1 MYNDHSTFKKGT
13 VRKMERCMN
22 TDESNLI
29 KNLFSP
35 RSIAVV
41 GASTRPD
48 SVGRAIFSNI
58 LLSGYTGIVYPVNP
72 KAHGILGVR
81 AYHSVWDIPGGV
93 DLAVIIVPSGAV
105 PAVLEECGEKGVKGA
120 VVITAGFKEIGQ
132 QGLELER
139 KVKETITKCGI
150 SLIGPNC
157 LGIINTDPAFSL
169 NATFARSMPRQGNI
183 AFISQSGALGVA
195 ALEYANEQNIGL
207 SKFVSMG
214 NKADVTENDL
224 LLMLKDDPQT
234 DVILLYLEDLSDPKE
249 FIRQAKEITGDVQH
263 KKPIL
268 AIKSGRTAE
277 GAKAASSHTGA
288 LASSDEAYD
297 AVFIESGVLR
307 VETLEELFDY
317 AQAFASQPL
326 PKSNRIAIVTNAG
339 GPGIMATDACIRH
352 GLKLATF
359 KEETTESLRR
369 GLPPTANINN
379 PVDVIGDAKED
390 RYELAL
396 KCVLEDENVD
406 GVIAIS
412 TPQMM
417 TDLEAIAKTLVDTA
431 SAYDKPVLSCFM
443 ATEDISE
450 TLRILDE
457 KRVPHFLFPEA
468 AARAMA
474 NMAEYAWWVHR
485 PRTQVRVFPNVKK
498 DRAKQVLNKA
508 KMEGRAFLPE
518 PEAHEVLEAYG
529 FPVLKSYMAK
539 NVEEAVTAA
548 ERIKFPVVLK
558 IVSPDIVHKID
569 VGGVKINIQTKA
581 ELRRAYKELM
591 ADVKSHKHDAEILGV
606 FVQKMAAKGKET
618 IIGLNRDPL
627 FGPILLFGL
636 GGIYVELFKDVS
648 FRIAPLRELGARRMI
663 RQIRGY
669 KMFEG
674 FRGEPPSDT
683 EAIAECLQRL
693 SQLAI
698 DCEEID
704 EMDINPLIVY
714 NEGDGAIVV
723 DARILIK

>member
-1 MYNDHSTFKKGT
+1 MKTF
-13 VRKMERCMN
+13 
-22 TDESNLI
+22 
-29 KNLFSP
+29 FSP
-35 RSIAVV
+35 RSVAVV

-48 SVGRAIFSNI
+48 SVGRAIFSN
-58 LLSGYTGIVYPVNP
+58 LLFSGYTGIVYPVNP

-93 DLAVIIVPSGAV
+93 DLAVIIVPSKAV
-105 PAVLEECGEKGVKGA
+105 PGVLEECGEKGVKGA
-120 VVITAGFKEIGQ
+120 VVITAGFKEVGQ
-132 QGLELER
+132 KGLELENQ
-139 KVKETITKCGI
+139 VKEVTKKCGI

-157 LGIINTDPAFSL
+157 LGIINTHPEFSL
-169 NATFARSMPRQGNI
+169 NATFARSMPRVGNI

-195 ALEYANEQNIGL
+195 ALEYAYEQNIGL

-224 LLMLKDDPQT
+224 LAGLKDDPQT
-234 DVILLYLEDLSDPKE
+234 DVILLYLEDLANPKI
-249 FIRQAKEITGDVQH
+249 FIEQAKQITGDAQH

-339 GPGIMATDACIRH
+339 GPGIMATDACIRY
-352 GLKLATF
+352 GLKLAEF
-359 KEETTESLRR
+359 KEETTEKLRE
-369 GLPPTANINN
+369 GLPSTANINN

-396 KCVLEDENVD
+396 KSVLEDENVD

-417 TDLEAIAKTLVDTA
+417 TDLEAVAKTIVDTA
-431 SAYDKPVLSCFM
+431 SAYDKPMLTCFM
-443 ATEDISE
+443 ATGDISE

-457 KRVPHFLFPEA
+457 KRVPHYLFPEA

-474 NMAEYAWWVHR
+474 NMADYAWWIQR
-485 PRTQVRVFPNVKK
+485 PRTDVRIFDNVHK
-498 DRAKQVLNKA
+498 DQAKRVLNTVKR
-508 KMEGRAFLPE
+508 EGRTFLPE
-518 PEAHEVLEAYG
+518 PEAHEVLKAYG
-529 FPVLKSYMAK
+529 FPVLKSRLAK
-539 NVEEAVTAA
+539 SVEEGVAAA
-548 ERIKFPVVLK
+548 EQIGFPVVLK
-558 IVSPDIVHKID
+558 IVSPDIVHKVD
-569 VGGVKINIQTKA
+569 VGGVKVNIQTKA
-581 ELRRAYKELM
+581 ELRRAYKDLLANVKRNKPE
-591 ADVKSHKHDAEILGV
+591 ADIWGV
-606 FVQKMAAKGKET
+606 FIQKMAAKGKEA
-618 IIGLNRDPL
+618 IIGMNRDPH

-648 FRIAPLRELGARRMI
+648 FRIAPLRDLGARRMI

-683 EAIAECLQRL
+683 DAIAECLQRL
-693 SQLAI
+693 SQLVI

-704 EMDINPLIVY
+704 ELDINPLIVY
-714 NEGDGAIVV
+714 DEGQGAVVV

>member
-1 MYNDHSTFKKGT
+1 MK
-13 VRKMERCMN
+13 ECMN
-22 TDESNLI
+22 RDESKLM
-29 KNLFSP
+29 KTFFSP
-35 RSIAVV
+35 RSVAVI

-48 SVGRAIFSNI
+48 SVGRAIFSN
-58 LLSGYTGIVYPVNP
+58 LLFSGYTGIVYPVNP

-93 DLAVIIVPSGAV
+93 DLAVIIVPNNVV

-120 VVITAGFKEIGQ
+120 VVITAGFKEVGQ
-132 QGLELER
+132 QGLELEQQVQEVTR
-139 KVKETITKCGI
+139 KCGI

-157 LGIINTDPAFSL
+157 LGIINTDPGFSL
-169 NATFARSMPRQGNI
+169 NATFARTMPRVGNI

-195 ALEYANEQNIGL
+195 ALEYAHEQNIGL

-214 NKADVTENDL
+214 NKADITENDL
-224 LLMLKDDPQT
+224 LKGLKDDPQT
-234 DVILLYLEDLSDPKE
+234 DVILLYLEDLSDPKT
-249 FIRQAKEITGDVQH
+249 FIEQAKQITGDAQH

-339 GPGIMATDACIRH
+339 GPGIMATDACIRY
-352 GLKLATF
+352 GLQLADF
-359 KEETTESLRR
+359 KEETTAKLGE
-369 GLPPTANINN
+369 GLPSTANINN

-396 KCVLEDENVD
+396 KSVLEDENVD

-417 TDLEAIAKTLVDTA
+417 TDLEAIAKTIVNTA
-431 SAYDKPVLSCFM
+431 STYEKPMLTCFM

-457 KRVPHFLFPEA
+457 KRVPHNLFPEA

-474 NMAEYAWWVHR
+474 NMADYAWWIHR
-485 PRTQVRVFPNVKK
+485 PRTEVKVFDDIHK
-498 DRAKQVLNKA
+498 DQAKRVLNTA
-508 KMEGRAFLPE
+508 KKEGRTFLPE

-529 FPVLKSYMAK
+529 FPVLKSRLVK
-539 NVEEAVTAA
+539 SVEEGTAA
-548 ERIKFPVVLK
+548 AEQIGFPVVLK
-558 IVSPDIVHKID
+558 IVSPDIVHKVD
-569 VGGVKINIQTKA
+569 VGGVKVNIQTKA
-581 ELRRAYKELM
+581 ELRRAYKDLL
-591 ADVKSHKHDAEILGV
+591 ANVKNNKPEAEIWGV
-606 FVQKMAAKGKET
+606 FVQKMAAKGKEA
-618 IIGLNRDPL
+618 IIGVNRDPH

-636 GGIYVELFKDVS
+636 GGIYVELLKDVS

-683 EAIAECLQRL
+683 DAIAECLQRL
-693 SQLAI
+693 SQLVI
-698 DCEEID
+698 DCDDID
-704 EMDINPLIVY
+704 ELDINPLIVY
-714 NEGDGAIVV
+714 NQGDGAVVV
-723 DARILIK
+723 DARIMIR